1 MSIYEYSATKTDQ
14 SSVPL
19 EQYKGKVICIVNTA
33 SKCGLVGQL
42 DELEELYEKYKD
54 KDFIVLGFPSNQFN
68 NQEPLNGAEAAEFC
82 RLSYGVTFPIF
93 DKIEVNGDNADPL
106 YKYLVEQTGGG
117 AIKWN
122 FTKFLIG
129 RDGEIIKRFAP
140 ITTPKKMTK
149 LIESSLEQPV
159 TND

>member
-1 MSIYEYSATKTDQ
+1 M
-14 SSVPL
+14 
-19 EQYKGKVICIVNTA
+19 
-33 SKCGLVGQL
+33 

-54 KDFIVLGFPSNQFN
+54 KDFIILGFPSNQFN
-68 NQEPLNGAEAAEFC
+68 NQEPLNGVEAAEFC
-82 RLSYGVTFPIF
+82 RLNYGVTFPIF
-93 DKIEVNGDNADPL
+93 DKIEVNGENADPL

-140 ITTPKKMTK
+140 ITAPKKMTK
-149 LIESSLEQPV
+149 LIENALEQP
-159 TND
+159 NPL

>member
-93 DKIEVNGDNADPL
+93 DKIEVNGDIADPL
-106 YKYLVEQTGGG
+106 YK
-117 AIKWN
+117 
-122 FTKFLIG
+122 
-129 RDGEIIKRFAP
+129 
-140 ITTPKKMTK
+140 
-149 LIESSLEQPV
+149 
-159 TND
+159 

>member
-14 SSVPL
+14 SSVSL

-54 KDFIVLGFPSNQFN
+54 KDFIILGFPSNQFN
-68 NQEPLNGAEAAEFC
+68 NQEPLNGVEAAEFC
-82 RLSYGVTFPIF
+82 RLNYGVTFPIF
-93 DKIEVNGDNADPL
+93 DKIEVNGENADPL

-122 FTKFLIG
+122 FTKFLLG
-129 RDGEIIKRFAP
+129 RDGKVINRYAP
-140 ITTPKKMTK
+140 ADKPQALRTD
-149 LIESSLEQPV
+149 IERALGQPAGV
-159 TND
+159 A